1 MKKTISI
8 IVLVAMLLS
17 TVLAVIPMSAA
28 EVEKNNVLFSD
39 ADAAN
44 YQFAGNGNVFY
55 YDYHYYVDTLNAFPM
70 TNTNKGPS
78 LRVGNNSGSGTAS
91 ATDGKRFAG
100 SMSHS
105 YSDDC
110 AKLTLDNGS
119 TVTHDHVFGY
129 SFKEAVTID
138 SFKLYATAGKDNRDD
153 ISRVTVY
160 GASVDPSV
168 KYDSYESGKYYY
180 TSVTQLYSMAE
191 GANVQDVKETEDG
204 VTAAVVSGDFAA
216 PATVDYILF
225 GLDFDTIS
233 AKKYTVL
240 EAEAYGEI
248 VVEDDEED
256 KDEEEEV
263 VDIDALL
270 PLVHNEKV
278 DFANLTYKTLY
289 KGAESDKVFA
299 DNFKVEFNG
308 NSFTSAPVGNPS
320 ELGYVAQT
328 EYAIT
333 EDSFYVYEFKAKLNR
348 NGGYAGIPFA
358 INGLDHYFVYG
369 GFGNDG
375 DYFDAEGNRVS
386 HIQMRKG
393 YKDDS
398 TARSFYEA
406 VNIPALLDEE
416 GYGYWRIV
424 YEGLTVSVQFM
435 NADGEWEFVANSRKA
450 YKTNEGAAG
459 SQQGGDDWYANAPA
473 VSTFTLP
480 PEGSFVAVGL
490 HNRNGD
496 AGSQRTVN
504 IKDAVIYDLNTPNTP
519 DTPEAP
525 SFEDFMKLAS
535 EKGVDFA
542 NLTFKTL
549 FAGKESEK
557 NFAEE
562 YTVTIDGNALNT
574 VANEKTSP
582 DKPDNLGYVAQTEYA
597 ITADSY
603 YVYEL
608 KAKLNRDTG
617 YAGFVIAANG
627 TEHYF
632 AGGAF
637 ANDGDHDN
645 ADGTRASHIVLYK
658 GEWDQPLDDDGDF
671 GDHFPVPTAV
681 KDGYG
686 SWRVIY
692 EGLTVKVQYVAK
704 DGNWTYVT
712 NDNGSVASTVLPEG
726 FFVAVGAHNRGG
738 DVNKQRTIN
747 IKDAVIYDLNTPAFD
762 KLVKYAAEESVDF
775 ANLTFKTLFA
785 GKESE
790 KNFAEEYT
798 VTIDGNALNTVAN
811 EKTSPDKPDNLGYVA
826 QTEYAITADSYYV
839 YELKA
844 KLNRDTGYAG
854 FVIAANG
861 TEHYFAGGAFANDG
875 DHDNADGTRASHIV
889 LYKGEWDQPL
899 DDDGD
904 FGDHFPVPTAV
915 KDGYGSWRVIYEGL
929 TVKVQYVAK
938 DGNWTYVTN
947 DNGSVASTVLPEG
960 FFVAVGAHNRG
971 GDVNKQR
978 TINIKDAVI
987 YDLNNIDLNKG
998 VGPAISTPEEFVQ
1011 ALAQG
1016 GDFYLTNDIVL
1027 PEGYVPANFSGTLDG
1042 KGFTVVVKNT
1052 GVFATLANATVK
1064 NLNIAGSVESEASLG
1079 VLADRA
1085 EGTVTVEGVTVA
1097 LDVLKGN
1104 EVAAFIRLTNAA
1116 GAVVTL
1122 KDCKNLTNI
1131 VATGKAAAF
1140 VAYSNG
1146 VTLTIDGC
1154 QNLASVTG
1162 GNDTAGFVADVENSE
1177 LLINDSVNGILG
1189 VTKVEGINACGG
1201 FVGEGSGNVT
1211 ITNSTNYS
1219 LIFDNGTSDW
1229 DSTAGGILGM
1239 FGNRGSGSAF
1249 VAKGVKNY
1257 GDLKT
1262 RDQWY
1267 QGAGGIVGSAKWR
1280 DDTKLYFEDTI
1291 NYGSCVK
1298 TGTGPNLGGFVGF
1311 TDNGNPIE
1319 FIFKNC
1325 QNYGDF
1331 RSNGNNSG
1339 FVGQAGSKNTYFE
1352 NCQNYGDI
1360 RSHNNMAGGFV
1371 AWQKHTAITLKDCAN
1386 YGTIVANSK
1395 YASGLVSGPDCSN
1408 VNVDNCANYGRLIG
1422 AQRAVGIVYA
1432 EGGTV
1437 TNCANYGALSVT
1449 KADGKVYAFGNSK
1462 MTIDEATCKD
1472 EGVLGYTEV
1481 ANVEDFMA
1489 MKAGGL
1495 YVLTANIVLPADY
1508 AGIDLVSDKYYPT
1521 EIDGNG
1527 YTVTLKSE
1535 GAGSVFNTLGNAKI
1549 YDINFKG
1556 EASYTEADGFVASK
1570 VVSGVAFENVNVEA
1584 YLTGT
1589 SNVGGYVG
1597 ETDAAVEALTFKNC
1611 TFVGS
1616 IYTADKAAAF
1626 VAQLTMNNGDV
1637 SFENCSVGSKY
1648 VDTTIVGKN
1657 RVAAFVAKIEAIDTN
1672 SDVALTFKNC
1682 SNYADVAAVQGSAS
1696 ACVGAFVARA
1706 KKINITMDKCY
1717 NYGDMSADTT
1727 SSGRGVGG
1735 FIGDINRYSNAVI
1748 TSSAN
1753 YGDISV
1759 VTSAAGG
1766 FVGTVSN
1773 YAYVTFGALNADG
1786 SVNADKACYNYGDI
1800 EQTKGWAYGAGGFV
1814 GYIYDGSKSDMVPEG
1829 AQGNSLYA
1837 YGAVNNGN
1845 ITTICA
1851 NIGGILGMTHDTW
1864 KNIAEVVVIGC
1875 VNNGDLTN
1883 LGDNNVSGILGQT
1896 PGYEIKAIN
1905 CVNNG
1910 HLSSGPNGGES
1921 AAILAAAYAGQNIL
1935 IDGCVNNGVIESEK
1949 WLGGIASSVRDP
1961 KSVTITNCVNNG
1973 IVVARNL
1980 STSGASGIAS
1990 SIDNCIIANCV
2001 NNAIVAA
2008 NEVNLIARDV
2018 RSDGANY
2025 KNENNTAGGAKVTA
2039 DALHEKALTL
2049 GGVVDYTDEVA
2060 YAAVVKAFADAQAA
2074 ISNPAVEVVEQKV
2087 TAEELFAA
2095 VTTNSYAGHNGTHEL
2110 GGVTFETY
2118 QVMTSNQTSSLN
2130 ALQFQKDVATL
2141 TAKNVTVKTLTIE
2154 VLSTYDYTAHPTITV
2169 GGTAIALP
2177 TVEEVNATGVKTGV
2191 NNNSGYEYTKYVL
2204 TVTLDAAVTG
2214 DLLIANTC
2222 KNASTNK
2229 GYAIYVAS
2237 ITIGSEKAVES
2248 ADPTAAVDAAIATLV
2263 NVDALNDALLAADV
2277 LAAKGY
2283 AEADYTA
2290 ESWAAYAAALEA
2302 AKAVDLKDQAAI
2314 DAAVK
2319 ALNDAEAALVF
2330 VGALNYQLARA
2341 AALEAVNYTKSTW
2354 AALVEVVAQAN
2365 AVDLKDQ
2372 TAIDAA
2378 AAAVNAAI
2386 YDLGDISAVAD
2397 LTKTAIENAKKYVEA
2412 EYSAKSWAVLAEA
2425 IANAEA
2431 ALTSGD
2437 AELMDSAI
2445 AAIEA
2450 AIAQLIRVAELNAAL
2465 DAALALVADNYT
2477 ASSMSALQIAIEAA
2491 QKALASE
2498 NQTIVDN
2505 ALATLNDAVAG
2516 LVDVTELKAL
2526 VAEVEALNKDDYTV
2540 DSWLDVSLALSHANL
2555 ALSFGDV
2562 EFVAEAL
2569 AELTAAKA
2577 ALVVYVP
2584 VDYSALKAAVEEAAT
2599 LVRDEYTA
2607 ETWAT
2612 FAEALAAAKL
2622 AIYADNQAD
2631 VDAAVA
2637 ALAAAKA
2644 ALVVYV
2650 PVDYAA
2656 LDAAIA
2662 EVEALVEA
2670 AYTAESWAA
2679 LATALEAAKA
2689 ALKAEAQADV
2699 DAAVAALVAAKDA
2712 LVEVEVVPVD
2722 YAALK
2727 AAIAEVEALVE
2738 ADYTAESWAALAT
2751 ALEAAKAALEAEAQ
2765 ADVDAA
2771 VAALAAAKDALVK
2784 AEVAVDY
2791 AALNAAIAEVEALVE
2806 ADYTAESWAALAT
2819 ALEAAKAALEAEAQ
2833 ADVDAAV
2840 AALTAAK
2847 DALVEAEKQPDDN
2860 DQKPGDDDQK
2870 PGDDEQKPGDDEQP
2884 TDKPTDKPTE
2894 KPTDK
2899 ATEKPTDKATEQ
2911 PTEAP
2916 AQSGC
2921 NGVIGA
2927 TAVVLTAV
2935 LGLGVTV
2942 VLKKKED

>member
-1 MKKTISI
+1 M
-8 IVLVAMLLS
+8 
-17 TVLAVIPMSAA
+17 
-28 EVEKNNVLFSD
+28 
-39 ADAAN
+39 
-44 YQFAGNGNVFY
+44 
-55 YDYHYYVDTLNAFPM
+55 
-70 TNTNKGPS
+70 
-78 LRVGNNSGSGTAS
+78 
-91 ATDGKRFAG
+91 
-100 SMSHS
+100 
-105 YSDDC
+105 
-110 AKLTLDNGS
+110 
-119 TVTHDHVFGY
+119 
-129 SFKEAVTID
+129 
-138 SFKLYATAGKDNRDD
+138 
-153 ISRVTVY
+153 
-160 GASVDPSV
+160 
-168 KYDSYESGKYYY
+168 
-180 TSVTQLYSMAE
+180 
-191 GANVQDVKETEDG
+191 
-204 VTAAVVSGDFAA
+204 
-216 PATVDYILF
+216 
-225 GLDFDTIS
+225 
-233 AKKYTVL
+233 
-240 EAEAYGEI
+240 
-248 VVEDDEED
+248 
-256 KDEEEEV
+256 
-263 VDIDALL
+263 
-270 PLVHNEKV
+270 
-278 DFANLTYKTLY
+278 
-289 KGAESDKVFA
+289 
-299 DNFKVEFNG
+299 
-308 NSFTSAPVGNPS
+308 
-320 ELGYVAQT
+320 
-328 EYAIT
+328 
-333 EDSFYVYEFKAKLNR
+333 
-348 NGGYAGIPFA
+348 
-358 INGLDHYFVYG
+358 
-369 GFGNDG
+369 
-375 DYFDAEGNRVS
+375 
-386 HIQMRKG
+386 
-393 YKDDS
+393 
-398 TARSFYEA
+398 
-406 VNIPALLDEE
+406 
-416 GYGYWRIV
+416 
-424 YEGLTVSVQFM
+424 
-435 NADGEWEFVANSRKA
+435 
-450 YKTNEGAAG
+450 
-459 SQQGGDDWYANAPA
+459 
-473 VSTFTLP
+473 
-480 PEGSFVAVGL
+480 
-490 HNRNGD
+490 
-496 AGSQRTVN
+496 
-504 IKDAVIYDLNTPNTP
+504 
-519 DTPEAP
+519 
-525 SFEDFMKLAS
+525 
-535 EKGVDFA
+535 
-542 NLTFKTL
+542 
-549 FAGKESEK
+549 
-557 NFAEE
+557 
-562 YTVTIDGNALNT
+562 
-574 VANEKTSP
+574 
-582 DKPDNLGYVAQTEYA
+582 
-597 ITADSY
+597 
-603 YVYEL
+603 
-608 KAKLNRDTG
+608 
-617 YAGFVIAANG
+617 
-627 TEHYF
+627 
-632 AGGAF
+632 
-637 ANDGDHDN
+637 
-645 ADGTRASHIVLYK
+645 
-658 GEWDQPLDDDGDF
+658 
-671 GDHFPVPTAV
+671 
-681 KDGYG
+681 
-686 SWRVIY
+686 
-692 EGLTVKVQYVAK
+692 
-704 DGNWTYVT
+704 
-712 NDNGSVASTVLPEG
+712 
-726 FFVAVGAHNRGG
+726 
-738 DVNKQRTIN
+738 
-747 IKDAVIYDLNTPAFD
+747 
-762 KLVKYAAEESVDF
+762 
-775 ANLTFKTLFA
+775 
-785 GKESE
+785 
-790 KNFAEEYT
+790 
-798 VTIDGNALNTVAN
+798 
-811 EKTSPDKPDNLGYVA
+811 
-826 QTEYAITADSYYV
+826 
-839 YELKA
+839 
-844 KLNRDTGYAG
+844 
-854 FVIAANG
+854 
-861 TEHYFAGGAFANDG
+861 
-875 DHDNADGTRASHIV
+875 
-889 LYKGEWDQPL
+889 
-899 DDDGD
+899 
-904 FGDHFPVPTAV
+904 
-915 KDGYGSWRVIYEGL
+915 
-929 TVKVQYVAK
+929 
-938 DGNWTYVTN
+938 
-947 DNGSVASTVLPEG
+947 
-960 FFVAVGAHNRG
+960 
-971 GDVNKQR
+971 
-978 TINIKDAVI
+978 
-987 YDLNNIDLNKG
+987 
-998 VGPAISTPEEFVQ
+998 
-1011 ALAQG
+1011 AQG

-1027 PEGYVPANFSGTLDG
+1027 PEGYVPADFTGSIDGQGFAITLAG
-1042 KGFTVVVKNT
+1042 SKGL
-1052 GVFATLANATVK
+1052 FATLTDASIS
-1064 NLNIAGSVESEASLG
+1064 NLTIKGKTAAEGSYG
-1079 VLADRA
+1079 VLADKA
-1085 EGTVTVEGVTVA
+1085 AGKVNVTGVTV
-1097 LDVLKGN
+1097 DVEEVKGS
-1104 EVAAFIRLTNAA
+1104 EVAGFIRLTNVA
-1116 GAVVTL
+1116 GSVVTFT
-1122 KDCKNLTNI
+1122 DCKNLAPIN
-1131 VATGKAAAF
+1131 ASAKAAGF

-1146 VTLTIDGC
+1146 STLNFKNC
-1154 QNLASVTG
+1154 QNLDSVVITCGNKDTG
-1162 GNDTAGFVADVENSE
+1162 YYAGGFISETAGGT
-1177 LLINDSVNGILG
+1177 INIEDSVNGVLG
-1189 VTKVEGINACGG
+1189 NTVIESGGSAAGG
-1201 FVGEGSGNVT
+1201 FIGYALGN
-1211 ITNSTNYS
+1211 INMKNSTNNA
-1219 LIFDNGTSDW
+1219 LV
-1229 DSTAGGILGM
+1229 STKGVENWIANVGGIIGV
-1239 FGNRGSGSAF
+1239 FANGGSANVF
-1249 VAKGVKNY
+1249 TAEGVDNY

-1262 RDQWY
+1262 LDQWY
-1267 QGAGGIVGSAKWR
+1267 QGSAGFIGNAKWKS
-1280 DDTKLYFEDTI
+1280 DTKLYFTDCD
-1291 NYGSCVK
+1291 NYGSCIK
-1298 TGTGPNLGGFVGF
+1298 SGSGPNLGGFIGVSS
-1311 TDNGNPIE
+1311 DKSSE
-1319 FIFKNC
+1319 RLEEVIFKNC
-1325 QNYGDF
+1325 NNYGNF
-1331 RSNGNNSG
+1331 SSNGNNSG
-1339 FVGQAGSKNTYFE
+1339 FLGQVAVQNLVFE
-1352 NCQNYGDI
+1352 NCANYGDI
-1360 RSHNNMAGGFV
+1360 TSNNNMAGGF
-1371 AWQKHTAITLKDCAN
+1371 AGWNNITKASLKDCAN
-1386 YGTIVANSK
+1386 YGKILAKSK
-1395 YASGLVSGPDCSN
+1395 YACGFISGAVCSDATADGC
-1408 VNVDNCANYGRLIG
+1408 VNYGRLIG
-1422 AQRAVGIVYA
+1422 AQGAAGIVHA
-1432 EGGTV
+1432 DGGTI

-1449 KADGKVYAFGNSK
+1449 NADGKVYAFGNSK
-1462 MTIDEATCKD
+1462 MTVDEATCKD

-1495 YVLTANIVLPADY
+1495 YVLTANIVLPAEY

-1773 YAYVTFGALNADG
+1773 YAYVTFGALSADG
-1786 SVNADKACYNYGDI
+1786 TVNADKACYNYGDI

-1935 IDGCVNNGVIESEK
+1935 IDGCVNNGIIESEK

-1980 STSGASGIAS
+1980 TTSGASGIAS

-2018 RSDGANY
+2018 RSGGANY
-2025 KNENNTAGGAKVTA
+2025 KDENNTAGGAKVTA
-2039 DALHEKALTL
+2039 DALHEKALAL
-2049 GGVVDYTDEVA
+2049 GGVIDYTDEVA

-2118 QVMTSNQTSSLN
+2118 QVMTANQTGSLN

-2141 TAKNVTVKTLTIE
+2141 TAKNVTVKTLTVE

-2191 NNNSGYEYTKYVL
+2191 NNTSGYEYTKYVL

-2222 KNASTNK
+2222 KNASNK
-2229 GYAIYVAS
+2229 GYAIYLAS
-2237 ITIGSEKAVES
+2237 IAIGSEKVVES

-2302 AKAVDLKDQAAI
+2302 AKAVDLKDQVAI

-2341 AALEAVNYTKSTW
+2341 AVLEAVNYTKSTW
-2354 AALVEVVAQAN
+2354 AALVAVVAQAN

-2505 ALATLNDAVAG
+2505 TLVTLNDAVAG

-2899 ATEKPTDKATEQ
+2899 TTDKATDKATEQ